1 MAAAPTYQAAR
12 RDAVRRFVA
21 DAYDGVR
28 VLPGKGLPHAEA
40 VAAIL
45 RRAGSDEA
53 TVTVAL
59 LHDVVEDTALTVNDV
74 RSRFGEPT
82 ARLVDALTEDTTIRH
97 YAARKRA
104 LRCRIAAVG
113 SPAVDV
119 SLADKIASLREAEQA
134 GSGISRRKL
143 SHYRATLRLAREAE
157 LAPGL
162 CRQLQDLLATARV
175 R

>member
-1 MAAAPTYQAAR
+1 MAAGLTSPIAHR
-12 RDAVRRFVA
+12 EAVRRFVA

-28 VLPGKGLPHAEA
+28 VRPGKGLPHAEA
-40 VAAIL
+40 VADIL
-45 RRAGSDEA
+45 RRAGGDEA

-59 LHDVVEDTALTVNDV
+59 LHDVVEDTSLTVNDV
-74 RSRFGEPT
+74 RARFGEPT

-104 LRCRIAAVG
+104 LRSRIAAVG

-119 SLADKIASLREAEQA
+119 SLADKIASLREAEGGGA
-134 GSGISRRKL
+134 AVSRRKL
-143 SHYRATLRLAREAE
+143 SHYRATLRLADAAG
-157 LAPGL
+157 LAPAL
-162 CRQLQDLLATARV
+162 CRQLDELLATAPV